1 MTSEITYL
9 GNLRCEALHLASGM
23 EIFTDAPVDN
33 HGKGEAFSPTD
44 LVATGLGLCLLTI
57 MGIVAQR
64 EEVGIEGTRVSI
76 QKIMRSDPRRI
87 GEIIADIYFPPLSM
101 SEKQKLILERAARS
115 CPVAL
120 SLHPDIIQTIRFHYV
135 EEILQ

>member
-9 GNLRCEALHLASGM
+9 GNLRCKASHLASGM

-44 LVATGLGLCLLTI
+44 LVSTGLGLCLLTI
-57 MGIVAQR
+57 MGVLAQR
-64 EEVGIEGTRVSI
+64 EEIALEGTRASI
-76 QKIMRSDPRRI
+76 QKIMLADPRRI
-87 GEIIADIYFPPLSM
+87 GEIITDIYFPPLFI
-101 SEKQKLILERAARS
+101 SEKQKIMLERAARS

-120 SLHPDIIQTIRFHYV
+120 SLHPDLLQTIRFHYA
-135 EEILQ
+135 EENL